1 MTTPFYSWTTIGELS
16 TAVVLILGAC
26 GGLLSVIFKGTGNS
40 RCEDISVCCGCFACK
55 RKPKTAEEIASEIEL
70 VEDKGAGVGEIA
82 DKGEPAIQEIK
93 RP

>member
-70 VEDKGAGVGEIA
+70 VEPR
-82 DKGEPAIQEIK
+82 EPDTENPTPIK
-93 RP
+93 KENIPIEEK

>member
-40 RCEDISVCCGCFACK
+40 RCEDISLCCGCLACK
-55 RKPKTAEEIASEIEL
+55 RKPKTPQELELEEKA
-70 VEDKGAGVGEIA
+70 EDKGAGVGEIA
-82 DKGEPAIQEIK
+82 DPPAIQEIK